1 MLAQAQI
8 FIEIALS
15 ALLLLGIAFNFH
27 ISKSLSSL
35 KNDRASLLKLIEKLE
50 TSIKNAHDGVE
61 KLRVAGQVSG
71 RPLTRTIEQAKIV
84 SSELDTLVD
93 RADSKAEKLT
103 ELTGKASSREQAL
116 GRLLDDAADLK
127 LDILRKIESPLI
139 EEPAE
144 DAAPAPQAAPTE
156 EPQASEPLPAGRSQS
171 APPTPAPAETINRRA
186 PVQEA
191 SASKG
196 PRQRF
201 ENTFLGR
208 PTR

>member
-103 ELTGKASSREQAL
+103 ELTGKASTREQAL
-116 GRLLDDAADLK
+116 GKLLDDAADLK

-139 EEPAE
+139 DEPTDDAE
-144 DAAPAPQAAPTE
+144 SASFSPEIKEPSAGISAAA
-156 EPQASEPLPAGRSQS
+156 EPS
-171 APPTPAPAETINRRA
+171 APSKSNPTDETRRKPSA
-186 PVQEA
+186 QEIRPLN
-191 SASKG
+191 K
-196 PRQRF
+196 PKQRF
-201 ENTFLGR
+201 ENTFLGG